1 MEGNGVPPFWPDTV
15 CALRSDS
22 GLDVLVPDME
32 ALHTLSET
40 MGATTVR
47 TTEDHLVYKALI
59 GLQHNTSA
67 LHGPHLLHCL
77 FPLVPVL

>member
-1 MEGNGVPPFWPDTV
+1 MGNVLTMLCSRRSENMGGHGVPSFWPDTI

-22 GLDVLVPDME
+22 SPDVLVPNME

-47 TTEDHLVYKALI
+47 TAQDHIICKALT
-59 GLQHNTSA
+59 GL
-67 LHGPHLLHCL
+67 
-77 FPLVPVL
+77 